1 MKLSVLIVAHNEEAR
16 LPGCIEQARHY
27 ADEIVVV
34 VGQSMDATLSQAIEL
49 ADVVLEHPPLG
60 CAEFSRGAGI
70 RACSGDWVLVLDA
83 DEHLTEYGETII
95 RPLLERTERARFLLR
110 RLTTV
115 DGAPLEDAYHSRL
128 IRPQYW
134 DGVSN
139 VIHSDV
145 RGLPG
150 VADIKVDG
158 APAIAHFKTT
168 AEQHAADLKMVQRG
182 YLTEGHRPEGDV
194 VPWEIR
200 HK

>member
-1 MKLSVLIVAHNEEAR
+1 MSLSVLIVAHNEELR
-16 LPGCIEQARHY
+16 LPGCIEKARHY

-34 VGQSMDATLSQAIEL
+34 VGQSEDTTLPLAIEL
-49 ADVVLEHPPLG
+49 ADVVLEHPALG

-70 RACSGDWVLVLDA
+70 RVCSGDWVLVLDA
-83 DEHLTEYGETII
+83 DEHLTEYGETVI

-115 DGAPLEDAYHSRL
+115 DGATIEDAHHCRL

-139 VIHSDV
+139 VVHSDIKGLAGVVDV
-145 RGLPG
+145 RVEGP
-150 VADIKVDG
+150 
-158 APAIAHFKTT
+158 PAIAHYKTE
-168 AEQHAADLKMVQRG
+168 AEQHAANVKVRRLG
-182 YLTEGHRPEGDV
+182 YLRTEARPEGADI
-194 VPWEIR
+194 PWEIR